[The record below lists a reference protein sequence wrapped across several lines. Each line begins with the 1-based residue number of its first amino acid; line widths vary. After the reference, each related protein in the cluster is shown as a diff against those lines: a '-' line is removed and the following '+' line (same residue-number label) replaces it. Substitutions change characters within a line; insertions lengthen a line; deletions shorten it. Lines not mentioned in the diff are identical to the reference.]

1 MAREKIRRPPQLTLE
16 ETRHYQQVV
25 KELAEEGVPQERLR
39 QEYREYLWAGR
50 FARATPWKR

>member
-39 QEYREYLWAGR
+39 QEYREYAPDKPLGR
-50 FARATPWKR
+50 AICEI